1 MLEIEQCMSFMCR
14 VVETHFAVME
24 SLRVFKLLNMAL
36 WFGGTLSAKAS
47 QSMAFTAARRPAIF
61 TPVKTF
67 NEVMVIRN
75 NKYRLQVKQTC
86 PSCMSSK
93 L

>member
-1 MLEIEQCMSFMCR
+1 MLEIVQFMCSD
-14 VVETHFAVME
+14 VETHFAVME

-61 TPVKTF
+61 
-67 NEVMVIRN
+67 
-75 NKYRLQVKQTC
+75 Y
-86 PSCMSSK
+86 SCQNI